1 MTFDLQPFAEA
12 YSEAFLGAAR
22 FTLAAE
28 GGGKISDHPADKGGR
43 TRWGIAEKFHP
54 DAWRDGPPSLAT
66 ALGLYHH
73 KYWLPIKGDDLPLG
87 IDLAV
92 FDSAVLWGVR
102 KAAQWLQLG
111 LNAAWGDHSTVALST
126 PLAVDG
132 IIGSKTLR
140 RANLLHWSAVINS
153 TSNYIIWRRML
164 AHARRV
170 RKRPDQAVFLVGW
183 ATRCADLSA
192 HILTQK
198 EVR

>member
-1 MTFDLQPFAEA
+1 MTFNLQPFTKE

-28 GGGKISDHPADKGGR
+28 GGGKISEHPADRGGR
-43 TRWGIAEKFHP
+43 TRWGIAEKYHP
-54 DAWRDGPPSLAT
+54 EAWASGPPSLAT
-66 ALGLYHH
+66 ALGLYHRE
-73 KYWLPIKGDDLPLG
+73 YWLPIKGNELPQG

-92 FDSAVLWGVR
+92 FDSAVLFGVR
-102 KAAQWLQLG
+102 RPAQWLQLG
-111 LNAAWGDHSTVALST
+111 LNFGFGTYGTKYPHSKLT
-126 PLAVDG
+126 VDG
-132 IIGSKTLR
+132 IIGPRTL
-140 RANLLHWSAVINS
+140 AYAKLAPLSIATNHIV
-153 TSNYIIWRRML
+153 WRRML